1 MTQDLNV
8 IIVGGG
14 RVGFQTTAI
23 LAERGHDITVVERDP
38 EVCDAI
44 ADEYVATIIQGDA
57 TDPAILEQADVAR
70 ADVIAGLTANT
81 GVNLAVCLEATE
93 MNGGGIRTIARVER
107 LGGEEYTRFVD
118 AVVFPERAGAR
129 MAANEIIGGDVET
142 ISDVTET
149 LDIMQVRVAEGA
161 PAAGKALANVN
172 FPTGTLV
179 ISDDDGERIAGP
191 ETTLDAGKRYVVAV
205 EPGVADEVMNLLR
218 G

>member
-23 LAERGHDITVVERDP
+23 LADRGHDITVVERDP

-57 TDPAILEQADVAR
+57 TDPSILEQAGIER
-70 ADVIAGLTANT
+70 ADVIAGLTAST
-81 GVNLAVCLEATE
+81 GVNLAVCLEARE
-93 MNGGGIRTIARVER
+93 MGDEIRTIARVER

-118 AVVFPERAGAR
+118 SVVFPERAGAR
-129 MAANEIIGGDVET
+129 MAANEIIGGDVVS

-161 PAAGKALANVN
+161 PAADKRLADIN
-172 FPTGTLV
+172 FPTGTLI
-179 ISDDDGERIAGP
+179 ISDDNGERIAGP
-191 ETTLDAGKRYVVAV
+191 ETTLNPGKRYVVAL
-205 EPGVADEVMNLLR
+205 EPDVAEEVMNLLR

>member
-23 LAERGHDITVVERDP
+23 LADRGHDITVVERDP

-44 ADEYVATIIQGDA
+44 ADEYVATVIQGDA
-57 TDPAILEQADVAR
+57 TDPSILEQADVGR
-70 ADVIAGLTANT
+70 ADVIAGLTAST
-81 GVNLAVCLEATE
+81 GVNLAVCLEARE
-93 MNGGGIRTIARVER
+93 MGNGIRTIARVER
-107 LGGEEYTRFVD
+107 PAGKEYTRFVD
-118 AVVFPERAGAR
+118 GVVFPERAGAR
-129 MAANEIIGGDVET
+129 MAANEIIGGDVVT

-149 LDIMQVRVAEGA
+149 LDIMQVRIAEGA
-161 PAAGKALANVN
+161 PAADKRLADVN

-191 ETTLDAGKRYVVAV
+191 ETTLNPGKRYVVAV
-205 EPGVADEVMNLLR
+205 EPDVAEEVMNLLR

>member
-38 EVCDAI
+38 EVCDAM

-70 ADVIAGLTANT
+70 ADVIAGLTQNT

-93 MNGGGIRTIARVER
+93 MNGDGLRTIARVDR

-129 MAANEIIGGDVET
+129 MAANEIIGGDVES

-149 LDIMQVRVAEGA
+149 LDIVQVRVAEGA
-161 PAAGKALANVN
+161 PAAGKRLANVN

-191 ETTLDAGKRYVVAV
+191 DTTLDPGKRYVVAV
-205 EPGVADEVMNLLR
+205 EPDVADEVMNLLR

>member
-23 LAERGHDITVVERDP
+23 LADRGHDITVVERDP

-70 ADVIAGLTANT
+70 ADVIAGLTAST
-81 GVNLAVCLEATE
+81 GVNLAVCLEAKE
-93 MNGGGIRTIARVER
+93 MNGGDLRTIARVER

-118 AVVFPERAGAR
+118 DVVFPERAGAR
-129 MAANEIIGGDVET
+129 MAANEMIERKKDVADSVVGEGEAWLT
-142 ISDVTET
+142 ELSDDR
-149 LDIMQVRVAEGA
+149 LKQVFQLREE
-161 PAAGKALANVN
+161 ALA
-172 FPTGTLV
+172 
-179 ISDDDGERIAGP
+179 E
-191 ETTLDAGKRYVVAV
+191 
-205 EPGVADEVMNLLR
+205 
-218 G
+218 